1 MTILPFLVL
10 GGFLVVLIA
19 LAVVAFVFARNAL
32 SRLERLE
39 EEVRRLRTAPV
50 VHEAPI
56 QAASPVPA
64 PPPPLAATPP
74 PTPRP
79 ISPPPPRTPPPVG
92 PAPVPKPRIEWERWL
107 GVRGAAVLGG
117 IFLAV
122 AGILFFQYSIERGLI
137 TKEMRIV
144 LGALAGI
151 GCLVG
156 GEAVRRRDYALTGN
170 AITGAGAVILY
181 AAFWSAYHLGIFAF
195 FVSFALMVL
204 VTGLCGFLSWRNR
217 SQVVAWLG
225 LSGGFA
231 TPILLATDRD
241 NPVGLFGY
249 LLLLDVAFLF
259 VANKRRWPFVGAL
272 GLFGTAL
279 IQMLWVADRMGP
291 ETFVLALIVLGAFAL
306 LFVLFVPKATGRGE
320 TVSLLT
326 QAGGLLLPFVFASYF
341 AARVDVGY
349 HVYPLILL
357 SSLLAVAASW
367 MSRKQGATFAPVGAA
382 VGGSAMAF
390 VWVGSNHLETSRT
403 WELVACAA
411 IFVAVFLAFCEWRRA
426 EAGSAR
432 AGHAAAL
439 LVAALGMIGVL
450 FAVVLESSE
459 VEPWPFLT
467 GFLALSLAIVRLDVH
482 APRVVLPFLAWLP
495 SATALGIR
503 LGTQF
508 HPTDGLVL
516 LLACLAIPLVALLAA
531 RIRPEGDGRRQAYA
545 AASLACLPFF
555 PALAHGLSDPPS
567 FAGLPL
573 LSVLVLSVCMATSS
587 TGAGRYTLLGLAA
600 LATAIAQWNLLVP
613 AQDGPSELSIA
624 FVILAASSTVFAAWP
639 ILTRSRWSASRGTGW
654 IAPLSFLIGYPAAAH
669 TWAER
674 SGDQNLGIPPAIY
687 GAILLAV
694 SAWAFSGRRSELE
707 VESARTRSGT
717 TVAGIHGLVLA
728 VFFLAFALPEQLER
742 SVFAFSI
749 SLTALAAALL
759 WKRTAHLSLKYIAG
773 AASAAVALFVLAD
786 GMSRSHLA
794 QSVPIWNGHA
804 FDILLPGIALLGVS
818 LCVLSEERSRLRDS
832 EAALYP
838 TRKPLVASVAGLCGL
853 FVVFLWINVEVS
865 NHFATGERFRLA
877 FGDWAA
883 LDLSLSIA
891 WAIYAIVLLFVGMS
905 RKSVLLRWVSLI
917 LLLATIGKLFL
928 VDLTDLRGLYRVGS
942 FLGLAISLL
951 AVSWL
956 YQRFVFRKLPERAA

>member
-1 MTILPFLVL
+1 
-10 GGFLVVLIA
+10 
-19 LAVVAFVFARNAL
+19 
-32 SRLERLE
+32 
-39 EEVRRLRTAPV
+39 
-50 VHEAPI
+50 
-56 QAASPVPA
+56 
-64 PPPPLAATPP
+64 
-74 PTPRP
+74 
-79 ISPPPPRTPPPVG
+79 
-92 PAPVPKPRIEWERWL
+92 
-107 GVRGAAVLGG
+107 VRGAAVLGG

-151 GCLVG
+151 GCLAG

-195 FVSFALMVL
+195 GVSFALMVL

-231 TPILLATDRD
+231 TPLLLATDRD
-241 NPVGLFGY
+241 NPIGLFGY
-249 LLLLDVAFLF
+249 LLLLDVSFLL
-259 VANKRRWPFVGAL
+259 VANKRKWPFVGAL
-272 GLFGTAL
+272 ALFGTAL

-291 ETFVLALIVLGAFAL
+291 ETFALALIVLGAFAL
-306 LFVLFVPKATGRGE
+306 LFVLFVPKTTGRGE

-349 HVYPLILL
+349 HVYPLMLL

-367 MSRKQGATFAPVGAA
+367 MSRKQGAKFAPVGAA
-382 VGGSAMAF
+382 IGGTAMAF

-403 WELVACAA
+403 WELVVCAG

-432 AGHAAAL
+432 AGHEAAL

-467 GFLALSLAIVRLDVH
+467 GFLALSLAIVRLNVL

-503 LGTQF
+503 LGTRF
-508 HPTDGLVL
+508 HGTDGLIL
-516 LLACLAIPLVALLAA
+516 LLVCLAIPLGALLTA
-531 RIRPEGDGRRQAYA
+531 RIRPEGDARRQAYA
-545 AASLACLPFF
+545 AASLASLPFF
-555 PALAHGLSDPPS
+555 PALAYGLGDSPPI
-567 FAGLPL
+567 AGLPL
-573 LSVLVLSVCMATSS
+573 LSILVVGVCMATGA
-587 TGAGRYTLLGLAA
+587 TGAGRYALVGLAA
-600 LATAIAQWNLLVP
+600 LATAITQWNSLVP
-613 AQDGPSELSIA
+613 AENGAAELSIA
-624 FVILAASSTVFAAWP
+624 FVVLAASSAVFAAWP
-639 ILTRSRWSASRGTGW
+639 IFTRSRWSASRGTGW
-654 IAPLSFLIGYPAAAH
+654 IAPLSLLLGFPAAAR

-694 SAWAFSGRRSELE
+694 SAWALSGRRSELE
-707 VESARTRSGT
+707 IESANTRSGP

-728 VFFLAFALPEQLER
+728 AFFFAFALPAQLER
-742 SVFAFSI
+742 STLPFSI
-749 SLTALAAALL
+749 SFTSLAAAIL

-773 AASAAVALFVLAD
+773 AAAAAVALLLLTVGLD
-786 GMSRSHLA
+786 RSYLA
-794 QSVPIWNGHA
+794 QSVPIGNGHA
-804 FDILLPGIALLGVS
+804 FDILLPGVVLLGAS

-838 TRKPLVASVAGLCGL
+838 TRKPVIASVAGLSGL

-877 FGDWAA
+877 FGDRAA

-956 YQRFVFRKLPERAA
+956 YQRFVFRKEPEPAA